1 MPYQVKKQGDK
12 YVVYKKDTGK
22 RVGATA
28 GNKEALRKYLAALHL
43 NANESIINLTET
55 IYNKDKMK
63 LINLIP
69 LREVDEDQ
77 STPELMA
84 IPYFREFQ
92 TAHGYKPMFKFLG
105 VKNEENIFVADLTK
119 FGMLDLIVTDAKLYA
134 KVTEKY
140 AVFGV
145 VYTLSGLESLEAT
158 VCLMKQKDGQIE
170 RIMFDN
176 KDKKNFNAKANN
188 FIKLIEK

>member
-1 MPYQVKKQGDK
+1 
-12 YVVYKKDTGK
+12 
-22 RVGATA
+22 
-28 GNKEALRKYLAALHL
+28 
-43 NANESIINLTET
+43 
-55 IYNKDKMK
+55 MK

-69 LREVDEDQ
+69 LKEAEEG
-77 STPELMA
+77 SNPELMA

-105 VKNEENIFVADLTK
+105 VKKEENIFVADLTN

-140 AVFGV
+140 AVFGI
-145 VYTLSGLESLEAT
+145 VYTLTSLETLDAT

-176 KDKKNFNAKANN
+176 KDKKNFDAKTTN
-188 FIKLIEK
+188 FIKLTEK